1 MVLIIYLT
9 ALPGL
14 CFIKCIYLEGNSLT
28 ARIDLRRGKG
38 RAGRQDKVG
47 AYAADDLSGVL
58 KVQQLN
64 VPHLFKRRI
73 K

>member
-1 MVLIIYLT
+1 LLDGFARFVLYKTYI
-9 ALPGL
+9 PGREQPDR
-14 CFIKCIYLEGNSLT
+14 K
-28 ARIDLRRGKG
+28 DLRRGKVQ
-38 RAGRQDKVG
+38 AGRQDKVG
-47 AYAADDLSGVL
+47 AYAADDLSGAL